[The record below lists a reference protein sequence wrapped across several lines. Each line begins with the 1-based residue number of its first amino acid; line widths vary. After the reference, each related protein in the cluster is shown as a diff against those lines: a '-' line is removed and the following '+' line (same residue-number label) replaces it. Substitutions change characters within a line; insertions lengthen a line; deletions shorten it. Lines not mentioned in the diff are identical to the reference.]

1 MICSGLIIFEVLRD
15 KVKRNK
21 VYHRLL
27 LAMSI
32 SDLNTSF
39 WYTLSTWPIP
49 SETSNVYAP
58 LGTRGS
64 CVAQGFFVQLGIA
77 TPIFNAMLSIYYLLI
92 IRYGWKEKD
101 IKKVEKVFYFIP
113 IVFAL
118 VTAFSALGLEL
129 LNNANLW
136 CWIAPYP
143 LSCKGSY
150 RNNGINDCE
159 RGNNAWIFRWAFF
172 YAPLWFII
180 IISMIAMFLTYFSV
194 RKTELQSVKWT
205 KSIKLQKAQ
214 ALRHSKQ
221 VLKQA
226 FFYLMAFYFS
236 WLAATLTRLIQ
247 TINGKSYFPL
257 ILLFAITT
265 PLQGGFNFIVYIRPK
280 YLKYRKEHPDSICAV
295 MCKICFPYRGG
306 DNAETSFATNFFSS
320 MRSFRTRSSSRSF
333 HINPSS
339 NPSANPSADDRD
351 EEENG
356 DKNVLSARDEW
367 KDEAEEECKKEEE
380 NGPEATQKRRVSF
393 MGDGD
398 ATMTRSSSGVN
409 QSIS

>member
-15 KVKRNK
+15 QRKRKK

-39 WYTLSTWPIP
+39 WYSLSTWPIP

-58 LGTRGS
+58 LGTQGS
-64 CVAQGFFVQLGIA
+64 CVTQGFFVQLGIA
-77 TPIFNAMLSIYYLLI
+77 TPIFNGMLSIYYLLM

-101 IKKVEKVFYFIP
+101 IKKVELVFYLIP
-113 IVFAL
+113 IIFAL
-118 VTAFSALGLEL
+118 GTAFSALGLEL

-150 RNNGINDCE
+150 RNNGINDCI
-159 RGNNAWIFRWAFF
+159 RGNNAWIYRWAFF
-172 YAPLWFII
+172 YAPLWFVIMV
-180 IISMIAMFLTYFSV
+180 SMIAMLLTFFAV
-194 RKTELQSVKWT
+194 KKTET
-205 KSIKLQKAQ
+205 KSMRWSVAHRLREARGLQQ
-214 ALRHSKQ
+214 SKQ

-257 ILLFAITT
+257 ILLFAITA
-265 PLQGGFNFIVYIRPK
+265 PLQGGFNYVVYIRPR
-280 YLKYRKEHPDSICAV
+280 YLKYRKDNPGSIWTV
-295 MCKICFPYRGG
+295 IRQLCFPCSKEKDG
-306 DNAETSFATNFFSS
+306 DGDGNFFSVF
-320 MRSFRTRSSSRSF
+320 RSFRSRSESRTSQC
-333 HINPSS
+333 IPSV
-339 NPSANPSADDRD
+339 NDRD
-351 EEENG
+351 EEEDRNIEVLR
-356 DKNVLSARDEW
+356 DKEEW
-367 KDEAEEECKKEEE
+367 KEEVEEE
-380 NGPEATQKRRVSF
+380 NKLEESNETKKTERRVSF
-393 MGDGD
+393 VGYDNASVAQD
-398 ATMTRSSSGVN
+398 DVAINPPPSH
-409 QSIS
+409 